1 MKLSDFPQ
9 VSLPKRVRNCPII
22 EAVLEVRFETEFD
35 HDAVYGSVYSI
46 VKSEWAKG
54 EKLPITEIPTFIRDA
69 EPTLKFSPH
78 YRLTKGNLLLQ
89 IGPAVISIV
98 SKPPYVGSEA
108 LFQEFNSVFDKLSEA
123 EIFQKFI
130 RVGVRYI
137 DFFDNN
143 IFDGLNCNFTLCGI
157 PTHPQKTHIQTTIE
171 GNNGFNLNLQLAGR
185 VITEI
190 PNQAG
195 FVFDVDTVCELKE
208 SASIEDVKQLLK
220 SGHIQQ
226 KQLFF
231 SLLKPEILAIMEPE
245 YE

>member
-157 PTHPQKTHIQTTIE
+157 PTHPQKTHI
-171 GNNGFNLNLQLAGR
+171 
-185 VITEI
+185 
-190 PNQAG
+190 
-195 FVFDVDTVCELKE
+195 
-208 SASIEDVKQLLK
+208 
-220 SGHIQQ
+220 
-226 KQLFF
+226 
-231 SLLKPEILAIMEPE
+231 
-245 YE
+245 